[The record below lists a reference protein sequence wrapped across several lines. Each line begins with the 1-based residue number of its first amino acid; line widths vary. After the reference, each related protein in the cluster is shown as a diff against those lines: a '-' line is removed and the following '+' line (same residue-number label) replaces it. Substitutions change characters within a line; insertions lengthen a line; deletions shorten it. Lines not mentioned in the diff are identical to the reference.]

1 MTPVAGAQS
10 YTNHAY
16 RATSWLIAVASA
28 LIVTGMLIWDAAVR
42 PSLQSVALVGLALV
56 VLIACGIIR
65 VYAVRL
71 QDRIIRVEMTLRLAQ
86 AGIPEAVRRL
96 SIKQIVALRF
106 ASDAE
111 LRGLADRAMSESL
124 SPDQIKR
131 AVTDWQAD
139 LLRT

>member
-1 MTPVAGAQS
+1 MAETQNYA
-10 YTNHAY
+10 NHAY

-28 LIVTGMLIWDAAVR
+28 LLVTGMLIWDAAVR
-42 PSLQSVALVGLALV
+42 PSLQSIALVGLALV
-56 VLIACGIIR
+56 VLITCGIVR
-65 VYAVRL
+65 RNALRL
-71 QDRIIRVEMTLRLAQ
+71 QDRIIRVEMTVRLAQ
-86 AGIPEAVRRL
+86 AGLPDAVRRL
-96 SIKQIVALRF
+96 SVKQIVALRF

-111 LRGLADRAMSESL
+111 LRALAERAISESL